1 VHKKRFHFRSFWP
14 KFACFAKMV
23 RRAWHCPLH
32 DANPFQCLDCLLRNT
47 VRTLTSWSTCSIGSV
62 CVQLAL
68 AREVLHQREVAR
80 DHRSLAA
87 HEEDVCCTMK
97 LKTLGLSSLQWT
109 IAQQE
114 SHILWL
120 SEGDMPTKFF
130 HVHASAW
137 SRSKF
142 IYSLNHDSCV
152 LLEEADKAV
161 VTFNFFNEVPG
172 TLAIWQHA
180 INMEALQLPKLDLT
194 VLVDCFMEVDV
205 LYVIKS
211 LPPDKAPGSD
221 GFTARFLRSTW
232 SIIQVDLM
240 EAFDAFWRLDTQN
253 FHNINEAL
261 LVLLPKSPEASSLK
275 NYRPISLI
283 HLLGKLFS
291 KVLSNRL
298 APKLA
303 SLIHPTH
310 SAFIKGRC
318 IQDNF
323 KVVQAMTRMLHAR
336 KVPSLL
342 LKGDISRAF
351 DSVAWPFLL
360 EVMHHVGFT
369 QSWLNWVSVL
379 LSMTSTRVLLN
390 DNPGERICHARGT
403 PYH

>member
-1 VHKKRFHFRSFWP
+1 
-14 KFACFAKMV
+14 
-23 RRAWHCPLH
+23 
-32 DANPFQCLDCLLRNT
+32 
-47 VRTLTSWSTCSIGSV
+47 
-62 CVQLAL
+62 
-68 AREVLHQREVAR
+68 
-80 DHRSLAA
+80 
-87 HEEDVCCTMK
+87 
-97 LKTLGLSSLQWT
+97 
-109 IAQQE
+109 
-114 SHILWL
+114 
-120 SEGDMPTKFF
+120 
-130 HVHASAW
+130 
-137 SRSKF
+137 
-142 IYSLNHDSCV
+142 
-152 LLEEADKAV
+152 
-161 VTFNFFNEVPG
+161 
-172 TLAIWQHA
+172 
-180 INMEALQLPKLDLT
+180 
-194 VLVDCFMEVDV
+194 
-205 LYVIKS
+205 
-211 LPPDKAPGSD
+211 
-221 GFTARFLRSTW
+221 
-232 SIIQVDLM
+232 M